1 MARTKRGQHEGNI
14 YRRSDGRWEG
24 RLRVGFSN
32 GKRARRSVFG
42 RTRAEAATKLRALI
56 TAFESG
62 SLDVPTTANLRQ
74 YLRTWLEEAAK
85 PTLRPRTFV
94 TYEQVIR
101 THIVPDLGH
110 IALRKLAP
118 HHVQRWLNGRAAT
131 GLSPRTC
138 QHARAILRAALGR
151 AVKWGYVS
159 RNVAALVDGPRVV
172 RPEIRPLTPEQARS
186 LLAVAADHRMGAL
199 VTVAISLGLRQG
211 EALAL
216 RWEDI
221 DFENGVLQVRHA
233 LQFPKGGGWSL
244 VEPKSDRSRR
254 TVTLPQIATAALRAH
269 SRRQKEDRLLAGSK
283 WRENGFVFTTRVG
296 TPLDPWGVIKA
307 FKALLQGAGL
317 PNIRF
322 HDLRHTAATLLLAQG
337 VDPRT
342 IMETLGH
349 SQISLTLNT
358 YSHVLPAMQRDA
370 AERMNRLLVG

>member
-14 YRRSDGRWEG
+14 YLRADGRWEG
-24 RLRVGFSN
+24 RLRVGYSN

-42 RTRAEAATKLRALI
+42 RTRAEAATKLRELI
-56 TAFESG
+56 AAYETG
-62 SLDVPTTANLRQ
+62 SLEIPTKATVGH
-74 YLRTWLEEAAK
+74 YLQTWLAETAK
-85 PTLRPRTFV
+85 PSLRPRTFV

-101 THIVPDLGH
+101 SHILPNLGH
-110 IALRKLAP
+110 IPLRKLSP
-118 HHVQRWLNGRAAT
+118 HHVQRWLNARAAT

-138 QHARAILRAALGR
+138 QHARAILRAALTR
-151 AVKWGYVS
+151 AVKWGYIS

-186 LLAVAADHRMGAL
+186 LLTAAANHRLGSL
-199 VTVAISLGLRQG
+199 VTVAVSLGLRQG

-216 RWEDI
+216 RWADI
-221 DFENGVLQVRHA
+221 DFDSGLLHVKHA

-254 TVTLPQIATAALRAH
+254 TVTLPQIATIALRAH
-269 SRRQKEDRLLAGSK
+269 SRRQKEDRLLAGAK

-307 FKALLQGAGL
+307 FKALLRSAGL

-342 IMETLGH
+342 IMATLGH

-370 AERMNRLLVG
+370 AEKINRLLVG